1 MKIYVDELPKSCKE
15 CPLYRSGRLKVKKG
29 ARYIDAETC
38 VLGNFYKFQEIDDEI
53 DTCPLE
59 TTQSLKQQVREE
71 VVEEIKK
78 QLAQENQQLKQ
89 QLAEKDKEIAYMT
102 KQAKKFNNEAQK
114 YYEDAYC
121 NDFHNQDKISF
132 AIQQLQRVK
141 EKTKSFYGEYSASV
155 VVCIIDQIIKEIG
168 DAE

>member
-1 MKIYVDELPKSCKE
+1 MKIYVDDELPKNCKE

-38 VLGNFYKFQEIDDEI
+38 VLGNFYKLQEIDDEI

-78 QLAQENQQLKQ
+78 FANSIFTRYEKRELDDVAYGKLLCCDVLIKKLGGVKRENNV
-89 QLAEKDKEIAYMT
+89 KD
-102 KQAKKFNNEAQK
+102 
-114 YYEDAYC
+114 
-121 NDFHNQDKISF
+121 
-132 AIQQLQRVK
+132 
-141 EKTKSFYGEYSASV
+141 
-155 VVCIIDQIIKEIG
+155 
-168 DAE
+168 